1 MLEKTPGE
9 PKVHRLRI
17 ISLIESDFNQVN
29 RILFTH
35 QLGFC
40 MEDSKLCPPLQYGSR
55 PGRMC
60 QSAILNKQ
68 LQYDIVQSL
77 KMIAAFLEND
87 AVGCYDRLVNPLL
100 LLLVLRLGCPR
111 SACSSIGTSWSKAA
125 HHVETRYGVSSE
137 TYPSTATTPLFGPG
151 QGSTPGPCLWILCF
165 IIIEEL
171 IRTKPSILLQTPPGN
186 IRLENQ
192 GNAFM
197 YDSYLA
203 SYSSDH
209 SSPVESALNNL

>member
-1 MLEKTPGE
+1 
-9 PKVHRLRI
+9 
-17 ISLIESDFNQVN
+17 
-29 RILFTH
+29 
-35 QLGFC
+35 
-40 MEDSKLCPPLQYGSR
+40 
-55 PGRMC
+55 MC

-77 KMIAAFLEND
+77 KMLAAFLEND
-87 AVGCYDRLVNPLL
+87 TVGCYDRLVNPLL
-100 LLLVLRLGCPR
+100 LLLVLPLGCPR
-111 SACSSIGTSWSKAA
+111 SACSSIGTSWAKAA

-137 TYPSTATTPLFGPG
+137 TYSSTAITPLFGPG